1 MPPIPAQ
8 PSVTELI
15 PTLEPDAPA
24 ETFIESS
31 LLLPLCLAAAVTLLA
46 VGGLLLWWR
55 LRTKRPAAHTQT
67 PLETA
72 LAALDGIAAEVT
84 TLREC
89 SLRVSMLLRSYLA
102 GQVQDTALYETH
114 EEFSHRMD
122 SLANVPAACR
132 DATSLLLDE
141 LAALKYAPSQQ
152 SDPLRVQAITE
163 SARALVQDIAAAQAA
178 EAEAKRKEEA
188 A

>member
-1 MPPIPAQ
+1 MQPFPAQ
-8 PSVTELI
+8 TSVVELI

-24 ETFIESS
+24 ETFVESS
-31 LLLPLCLAAAVTLLA
+31 LLLPVLLA
-46 VGGLLLWWR
+46 VGVTALGVLGLLLLWH
-55 LRTKRPAAHTQT
+55 LRTKRPTARPQT

-72 LAALDGIAAEVT
+72 LAALDGIGAEVVN
-84 TLREC
+84 LREC

-163 SARALVQDIAAAQAA
+163 SARTLVQDIAAAQAA
-178 EAEAKRKEEA
+178 EAEAKRKEEEA
-188 A
+188 